1 MTHRLSSS
9 STKVSPTKS
18 EIKFNKTRIK
28 KMSEKSLFNKE
39 FPVKRILPLVE
50 ISGLLYI
57 TNERIYFQPYH
68 NIYDTQVISFSIKRF
83 QDFFK
88 RRFKLID
95 IGLQLVLQ
103 KNNDTPKTLYIAFDN
118 VNDRNA
124 IYDAVSAYL
133 PGSCKTENTP
143 ILEYT
148 KLWSDGKLSNYDYL
162 QICNT
167 YA

>member
-1 MTHRLSSS
+1 M
-9 STKVSPTKS
+9 
-18 EIKFNKTRIK
+18 
-28 KMSEKSLFNKE
+28 
-39 FPVKRILPLVE
+39 
-50 ISGLLYI
+50 LYI
-57 TNERIYFQPYH
+57 TNEWIYFQPYH

-124 IYDAVSAYL
+124 IYDAVSGYNSFESRAKFL
-133 PGSCKTENTP
+133 WRLQKFMLFEDQDGSRNNR
-143 ILEYT
+143 
-148 KLWSDGKLSNYDYL
+148 KLKKNNKRAFYK
-162 QICNT
+162 
-167 YA
+167 

>member
-1 MTHRLSSS
+1 M
-9 STKVSPTKS
+9 KS
-18 EIKFNKTRIK
+18 
-28 KMSEKSLFNKE
+28 
-39 FPVKRILPLVE
+39 IL
-50 ISGLLYI
+50 
-57 TNERIYFQPYH
+57 R
-68 NIYDTQVISFSIKRF
+68 
-83 QDFFK
+83 K
-88 RRFKLID
+88 RRRLVSIHFKLKLID